1 MEKLR
6 IPQKIKNRTTKDFP
20 GLPGVKNLPCNSG
33 DVGLIPGRE
42 TEIPYA
48 TTERSCMLQ

>member
-6 IPQKIKNRTTKDFP
+6 IPQNIKNRTTKDFP

-33 DVGLIPGRE
+33 DIGLISGQG

-48 TTERSCMLQ
+48 TTKRSCRQQ